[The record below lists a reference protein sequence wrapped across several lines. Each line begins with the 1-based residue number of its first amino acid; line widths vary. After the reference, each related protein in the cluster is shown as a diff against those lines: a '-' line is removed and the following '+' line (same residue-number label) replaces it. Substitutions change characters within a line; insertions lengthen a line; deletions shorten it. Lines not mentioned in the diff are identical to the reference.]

1 MFKNLIGMSETHQ
14 KEQEEQP
21 PWQEENQEP
30 VMSQSLRST
39 GVQKDRVV
47 CRGQCCRKVKPNG
60 REMPTDSGT

>member
-14 KEQEEQP
+14 KRQEEQP

-30 VMSQSLRST
+30 VMSQSLST

-47 CRGQCCRKVKPNG
+47 CCGQCCRKSQTKWQG
-60 REMPTDSGT
+60 SAY